1 MEAPHPEQGVPLLTT
16 VEPDPATA
24 VAHAPLT
31 LHDVRAGYGRIE
43 VLHGI
48 DLEVARG
55 KVTALL
61 GPNGAGKTTTL
72 HVMSGLITPWSG
84 CRHVEGRHVNSAGAD
99 ELARIGVCH
108 IREGRSVF
116 PNLSVDDN
124 LVVAAS
130 SGASI
135 DRVREVAF
143 TLFPRL
149 EERRSQLA
157 GTLSGGEQQMLA
169 LARGLGTDPAVLLVD
184 ELSMGLA
191 PLIVTELYEAV
202 AAIAQTG
209 VSVLVVEQFA
219 TIGLRYA
226 STVYVMAHGTVT
238 YSGPT
243 EGAAD
248 AVHAAYLGG
257 ERRTEAPAKKARP
270 KRRSR
275 EERTAP

>member
-1 MEAPHPEQGVPLLTT
+1 VTVVDGPDVQEVAAP
-16 VEPDPATA
+16 AY
-24 VAHAPLT
+24 APLA

-43 VLHGI
+43 ILHGVDI
-48 DLEVARG
+48 AIERSAI
-55 KVTALL
+55 TALL

-72 HVMSGLITPWSG
+72 HVMSGLLTPWSG
-84 CRHVEGRHVNSAGAD
+84 CRHIQGRHLNGASAD

-124 LVVAAS
+124 LIVATS
-130 SGASI
+130 SGASLE
-135 DRVREVAF
+135 RVREVAF

-149 EERRSQLA
+149 SQRRRQLA
-157 GTLSGGEQQMLA
+157 GTLSGGEKQMLA

-191 PLIVTELYEAV
+191 PLVVESLYEAV
-202 AAIAQTG
+202 AEIARSG

-226 STVYVMAHGTVT
+226 TTVHVMAHGSIA
-238 YSGPT
+238 YSGPSD
-243 EGAAD
+243 GAID
-248 AVHAAYLGG
+248 AVHAAYLG
-257 ERRTEAPAKKARP
+257 
-270 KRRSR
+270 RS
-275 EERTAP
+275 E

>member
-1 MEAPHPEQGVPLLTT
+1 MATPHAQQGLPLLTDT
-16 VEPDPATA
+16 VGTDARPDDGTA
-24 VAHAPLT
+24 SYPPLA

-43 VLHGI
+43 VLHGV
-48 DLEVARG
+48 DLAVARG
-55 KVTALL
+55 TVTALL
-61 GPNGAGKTTTL
+61 GPNGAGKTTSL

-84 CRHVEGRHVNSAGAD
+84 CRHVEGRHVNGAGAD

-130 SGASI
+130 AGAPI
-135 DRVREVAF
+135 ERVREVAF
-143 TLFPRL
+143 TVFPRL
-149 EERRSQLA
+149 QERRSQVA

-191 PLIVTELYEAV
+191 PLIVNELYEAV

-238 YSGPT
+238 YSGST

-257 ERRTEAPAKKARP
+257 QRQ
-270 KRRSR
+270 
-275 EERTAP
+275 

>member
-1 MEAPHPEQGVPLLTT
+1 LTPTTHVENDAGTAEAP
-16 VEPDPATA
+16 AA
-24 VAHAPLT
+24 YAPLA

-48 DLEVARG
+48 DVSVARG
-55 KVTALL
+55 AVTALL

-72 HVMSGLITPWSG
+72 HVMSGLLTPWSG
-84 CRHVEGRHVNSAGAD
+84 CRHVEGRHVNAASAD

-124 LVVAAS
+124 LAVAAS
-130 SGASI
+130 TGAPL

-143 TLFPRL
+143 AFFPVL
-149 EERRSQLA
+149 GERRTQLA

-191 PLIVTELYEAV
+191 PLIVNTLYEAV
-202 AAIAQTG
+202 AAIAATG

-219 TIGLRYA
+219 SIGLRYA

-238 YSGPT
+238 YAGPT
-243 EGAAD
+243 DAAMD

-257 ERRTEAPAKKARP
+257 RDDEDKK
-270 KRRSR
+270 K
-275 EERTAP
+275 